1 LTITSF
7 DVIVAL
13 TRSAD
18 MGKVHGKGLVEY
30 ILEEMMECVEQGN
43 FVVKQTDKN
52 EEFAFEFSLTTEL
65 KRNMLLAIKVNDYF
79 NSDES
84 RNFPGRYIHEFCP
97 IYNLCNMDG
106 NEELVDVYVK
116 FEVEEDN
123 TGKQTVIVSLH
134 RAEKEVHFAFE
145 R

>member
-1 LTITSF
+1 
-7 DVIVAL
+7 
-13 TRSAD
+13 
-18 MGKVHGKGLVEY
+18 MGRIHGRGLVEY
-30 ILEEMMECVEQGN
+30 ILDEMMECVEQGN

-65 KRNMLLAIKVNDYF
+65 KRNILLALKVEDYF

-97 IYNLCNMDG
+97 KYSLCNMEG
-106 NEELVDVYVK
+106 NEEVVDVYVK
-116 FEVEEDN
+116 FEVEEEN
-123 TGKQTVIVSLH
+123 TGKQTVVVSLH
-134 RAEKEVHFAFE
+134 RAEKEVHFAYG

>member
-1 LTITSF
+1 
-7 DVIVAL
+7 
-13 TRSAD
+13 

-43 FVVKQTDKN
+43 FVIKQTDKN

-65 KRNMLLAIKVNDYF
+65 KSNMLLAIKVEDYF

-106 NEELVDVYVK
+106 NEEPVDVYVK

-134 RAEKEVHFAFE
+134 RAEKEVHYAFE